1 MGNRLQRGV
10 QNGRR
15 RSYSTAEARSKTGG
29 ILSCAIVVVAR
40 LCELVIFLALQKK
53 SRNCVAANLLRRL
66 LLLIPPSCQNYISGL
81 GVLVLI
87 LVMDGLKT
95 VVGM

>member
-1 MGNRLQRGV
+1 MC
-10 QNGRR
+10 
-15 RSYSTAEARSKTGG
+15 
-29 ILSCAIVVVAR
+29 LSCAIVVVAR
-40 LCELVIFLALQKK
+40 LCELVIFLVLQKE
-53 SRNCVAANLLRRL
+53 SRNYVAANLLLRRL
-66 LLLIPPSCQNYISGL
+66 LRLIPPSYQNYISGL